1 MVATTRFP
9 RRVYPLDA
17 RTLTEEQIAVAFA
30 MTSRRPEAFD
40 EIARQVSAEKAADF
54 HERWVLGYGHASV
67 AEHAVIHMAVEN
79 ISRLACDA
87 LEDNRLASYTEKSS
101 RYQVLEKGS
110 FYTPP
115 ELDRHSKLRE
125 LYRRTC
131 DSLFDAYHALLEKTQ
146 AHLRTARP
154 REANERDGAYNLRIR
169 REATDACR
177 FVLPA
182 ATLTNVGMTLN
193 ARSLE
198 HAIRKLA
205 ASQLQEEREIGALLK
220 DEGRRITPTLIKYA
234 EPTEHLR
241 TSAARRA
248 PASDA
253 AWSAPNAS
261 PESTARLVGYDRDAE
276 QKVVAALLFAGS
288 HRSYAG
294 AWDAASVMGT
304 EERAAVLARAWE
316 SLGPFDTP
324 GREAELSQY
333 TFEVAMDYG
342 AYREFKRHRMQTY
355 IAQPLTVAHGALV
368 PDVIRDAGA
377 KGSFL
382 EATSAAEEAY
392 AELSRS
398 VSPLV
403 AQYVVT
409 HAHRR
414 RVLAQM
420 NLRECYHLFRLRTGP
435 QAHPTLRG
443 VMEQA
448 LEQCERVHPALFHY
462 LKRRE
467 R

>member
-1 MVATTRFP
+1 M
-9 RRVYPLDA
+9 YPLDA

-40 EIARQVSAEKAADF
+40 EIARQVSAEKAAAF

-79 ISRLACDA
+79 VSRLACDA

-101 RYQVLEKGS
+101 RYQVLERGAY
-110 FYTPP
+110 YTPP
-115 ELDRHSKLRE
+115 ELVGQDTGAIHGSPLRDRYTRA
-125 LYRRTC
+125 C
-131 DSLFDAYHALLEKTQ
+131 DTLFDAYHALLEKTQ
-146 AHLRTARP
+146 RHLRTARP
-154 REANERDGAYNLRIR
+154 RGAGERDAAYHLRIR

-182 ATLTNVGMTLN
+182 ATLTNVGITLN

-205 ASQLQEEREIGALLK
+205 ASQLQEERELGKLLK
-220 DEGRRITPTLIKYA
+220 DEAQKITPTLIKYA
-234 EPTEHLR
+234 EPTEYLR
-241 TSAARRA
+241 AAAAQRA
-248 PASDA
+248 PSSDA
-253 AWSAPNAS
+253 AGPAPTAS
-261 PESTARLVGYDRDAE
+261 PESAARLVGYDPDAE
-276 QKVVAALLFAGS
+276 QKVVAALLFAAS

-294 AWDAASVMGT
+294 AWDAAGAMGT

-324 GREAELSQY
+324 GREAEMPQY
-333 TFEVAMDYG
+333 SFELVMDYG

-355 IAQPLTVAHGALV
+355 VAQPLTVAHGAVV
-368 PDVIRDAGA
+368 PDVIREAGA
-377 KGSFL
+377 EASFL
-382 EATSAAEEAY
+382 QAAGAAEKAH
-392 AELSRS
+392 AELSS
-398 VSPLV
+398 GVSPLV

-435 QAHPTLRG
+435 QAHPTLRQ
-443 VMEQA
+443 VMGHA
-448 LEQCERVHPALFHY
+448 LAQCERVHPALFAF